1 MTDHWDDE
9 QDEDELEYYEEIVID
24 LEHEIERDLIAIEA
38 QYQLK
43 EFDPTAYEK
52 VKALLLKYK
61 AMCDA

>member
-9 QDEDELEYYEEIVID
+9 QEEEELEYYEEIVID
-24 LEHEIERDLIAIEA
+24 LEHEIGCDLIAIEA

-52 VKALLLKYK
+52 VKTLLLKYK
-61 AMCDA
+61 AMCDG

>member
-9 QDEDELEYYEEIVID
+9 QDDDEGYYENIIDD
-24 LEHEIERDLIAIEA
+24 LEREIERDLIAIEA

-52 VKALLLKYK
+52 VKTLLLKYK

>member
-1 MTDHWDDE
+1 MAEHWDDE
-9 QDEDELEYYEEIVID
+9 QDDDEGYYENRIDD
-24 LEHEIERDLIAIEA
+24 LEREIERDLIALEA

-52 VKALLLKYK
+52 VKTLLLKYK

>member
-9 QDEDELEYYEEIVID
+9 QDDDEGYYENIIDD
-24 LEHEIERDLIAIEA
+24 LEREIERDLIAIEA

-52 VKALLLKYK
+52 VKTLLLKYK
-61 AMCDA
+61 AICDA

>member
-9 QDEDELEYYEEIVID
+9 QEEEELEYYEEIVID

>member
-9 QDEDELEYYEEIVID
+9 QDDDEGYYENIIDD
-24 LEHEIERDLIAIEA
+24 LEREIERDLIAIEA

-43 EFDPTAYEK
+43 EFDTTAYEK
-52 VKALLLKYK
+52 VKTLLLKYK

>member
-1 MTDHWDDE
+1 MAEHWDDE
-9 QDEDELEYYEEIVID
+9 QDDDEGYYENRID
-24 LEHEIERDLIAIEA
+24 NLEREIERDIIAIEA

-52 VKALLLKYK
+52 VKTLLLKYK